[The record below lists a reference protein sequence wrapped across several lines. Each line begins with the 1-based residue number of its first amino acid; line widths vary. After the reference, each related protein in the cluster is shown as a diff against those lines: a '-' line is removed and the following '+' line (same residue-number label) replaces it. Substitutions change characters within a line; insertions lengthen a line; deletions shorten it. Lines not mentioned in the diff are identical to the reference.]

1 MTATRASIRPQVAP
15 SGPSNAES
23 PNGKRQHRNAH
34 QPETRRS
41 TRAARDRRHARSPRS
56 GGTAYDE
63 ADEIRLALLEE
74 SQLGGRRT
82 ARARVACRSWRLAG
96 PRQAAASWSAVGG
109 EPQTTEPGTIA
120 LMAFRAM
127 PYAGAHGALTTLPV
141 PAHPARRSRPARE
154 ANCSWLSVRAARRGP
169 SGVCGVW
176 DVWMGVDTCRH
187 PWQTRPCAGD
197 HQPMPAA
204 RELVGKRRTS
214 IVRFGS
220 VATDAESELRD
231 SGMRPA
237 RATKK

>member
-1 MTATRASIRPQVAP
+1 
-15 SGPSNAES
+15 
-23 PNGKRQHRNAH
+23 
-34 QPETRRS
+34 
-41 TRAARDRRHARSPRS
+41 
-56 GGTAYDE
+56 
-63 ADEIRLALLEE
+63 
-74 SQLGGRRT
+74 
-82 ARARVACRSWRLAG
+82 
-96 PRQAAASWSAVGG
+96 
-109 EPQTTEPGTIA
+109 
-120 LMAFRAM
+120 MAFRAM

-220 VATDAESELRD
+220 VATDAESEPRDLWDAAGEGHEKNEWPRGGRRSNFVSGGSGRGDQPRCRREPAPRKRVPDPMRRGTLLPINATARLPAYTVRQAGQAQGSHGVRAAAWLR
-231 SGMRPA
+231 SGCRPVA
-237 RATKK
+237 QSEAATGVGLHRSR